1 MPVNDSSTGGFL
13 TPTSTAPQTD
23 DVLDDILQA
32 IVVGITGLS
41 GPLVRPRWQQNPPKE
56 PEPGVN
62 WIALGI
68 TNTRSDTFPTK
79 TKYPDGS
86 YQLKRN
92 EYHTVLVSAY
102 GPNSQQYLGYLRDG
116 LFISQNLDSLRAVN
130 ANVTYVGDVKPLPEY
145 VNTVWRRRYDLPIYI
160 SRQVIR
166 EYAILDIASAKITLL
181 TETPLTTSTIDIHD

>member
-1 MPVNDSSTGGFL
+1 MPDSSTGGFL

-23 DVLDDILQA
+23 DALDDILQA
-32 IVVGITGLS
+32 LVVGITGLPGS
-41 GPLVRPRWQQNPPKE
+41 MVRPRWQAVPPKQ
-56 PEPGVN
+56 PEPNVN
-62 WIALGI
+62 WMALGI
-68 TNTRSDTFPTK
+68 TNTRSDTFPST
-79 TKYPDGS
+79 TMYPDGS

-92 EYHTVLVSAY
+92 EYHTVLISAY

-116 LFISQNLDSLRAVN
+116 LFIQQNLGSLTA
-130 ANVTYVGDVKPLPEY
+130 ADAGLTSVGSIRPAPEY
-145 VNTVWRRRYDLPIYI
+145 VNTVWRKRYDLDIYV